1 MCKIKIQNSILR
13 EILMLILGKE
23 VIKMKKL
30 IMVVMAIAMVAAF
43 MPIADASETAQ
54 LGLTVTF
61 KANEPLKISTY
72 PEGPFKVE
80 EGKYL
85 YFRVEAR
92 DADASMISLSC
103 EGLPEGAAFVPDQT
117 FLPATTYIAGTFT
130 WTPKM
135 GQSHELPY
143 KILFTAKSELKN
155 GDGTAKAEDVQL
167 VVEITVIRVE
177 PVISIE
183 LYPNSWNLDGVK
195 LGELRTNYGY
205 WNRPM
210 HYISNTGNVPVLVE
224 IGYGP
229 QIDRDIAGIVHPGL
243 IQGLDTFTTAVGAEA
258 SGAGKGVIIPPNG
271 RVKAANVAANS
282 SEGLILTYGAPTKL
296 SDNINSMSAVY
307 ELRAT
312 AAIKPEVDPIV
323 TQ

>member
-1 MCKIKIQNSILR
+1 MKNIMIIL
-13 EILMLILGKE
+13 
-23 VIKMKKL
+23 
-30 IMVVMAIAMVAAF
+30 MAIAMVVAF
-43 MPIADASETAQ
+43 LPIAEASDTAQ

-61 KANEPLKISTY
+61 KASEPLKISTY

-80 EGKYL
+80 ENKYL
-85 YFRVEAR
+85 YFRVMAQ
-92 DADASMISLSC
+92 DPDASMISLGC

-130 WTPKM
+130 WTTKM
-135 GQSHELPY
+135 GQSQELPY
-143 KILFTAKSELKN
+143 KALFVAKSETIK
-155 GDGTAKAEDVQL
+155 DGEIIQQEKVEV
-167 VVEITVIRVE
+167 VVEITVLHIE